1 MPSATPTPGFAE
13 GATSFEGGGAPSAP
27 AWKLEDAKARFSEVV
42 RRARS
47 DGPQRVTVR
56 GKDAVVV
63 VSVEEF
69 ERLQPADAARAPFVA
84 FMEGLGL
91 QGLDLTRPRD
101 TGRDVN
107 L

>member
-1 MPSATPTPGFAE
+1 MPPATPT
-13 GATSFEGGGAPSAP
+13 P

-47 DGPQRVTVR
+47 DGPQRVTLR

-63 VSVEEF
+63 VSAAEF
-69 ERLQPADAARAPFVA
+69 DRLQPNDAAHTPFVA

-91 QGLDLTRPRD
+91 QSLDLTRPRD
-101 TGRDVN
+101 TGRDVD

>member
-1 MPSATPTPGFAE
+1 MPKFIPAPGFAE
-13 GATSFEGGGAPSAP
+13 TTVAFGDAHASPAP

-42 RRARS
+42 RRARC

-56 GKDAVVV
+56 GKAAVVV
-63 VSVEEF
+63 VSAEEF
-69 ERLQPADAARAPFVA
+69 QRLQPADAAHTPFVA

-91 QGLDLTRPRD
+91 LGLDLTRPRD

>member
-1 MPSATPTPGFAE
+1 MPPTTPPSGFAE
-13 GATSFEGGGAPSAP
+13 GAASFEDGDAPSAP
-27 AWKLEDAKARFSEVV
+27 TWKLEDAKARFSEVV
-42 RRARS
+42 RRARG

-56 GKDAVVV
+56 GKAAVVV
-63 VSVEEF
+63 VSAEDF
-69 ERLQPADAARAPFVA
+69 QRLQPADAAHTPFVA

-101 TGRDVN
+101 TGRNVD